1 MSCGETEGLFTRNH
15 RSFQPFQ
22 WVLKRRLFIIL
33 MEITWTCAASW
44 KFTPFR
50 DYQRV
55 EKPIVRQL
63 RFLMIRLRWKSR
75 QLSWN
80 FPGFLFLLWETFSKH
95 IFAILLPSHF
105 MPSVSVFHSLPAS
118 SHSIR
123 VFLFYLLNF
132 RFVFM
137 KKSSKRKS
145 RKTSG
150 CLMRFLC
157 LPSLSSLKLVF
168 SVSKCEKQSGI
179 KLMPRSRLPGE
190 A

>member
-1 MSCGETEGLFTRNH
+1 MSCGESEGLFVQNH
-15 RSFQPFQ
+15 CSFQL
-22 WVLKRRLFIIL
+22 VRERLFIIF
-33 MEITWTCAASW
+33 MEITWTCAAAW
-44 KFTPFR
+44 KFTTFC
-50 DYQRV
+50 YHQR

-80 FPGFLFLLWETFSKH
+80 FLLLLWKTLAKH
-95 IFAILLPSHF
+95 IFAIHLPYHF
-105 MPSVSVFHSLPAS
+105 KPSVSASHSLPTS
-118 SHSIR
+118 SHSIC
-123 VFLFYLLNF
+123 VFLFYLLKF
-132 RFVFM
+132 HFVFM
-137 KKSSKRKS
+137 RKSSKRKS

-157 LPSLSSLKLVF
+157 LPLLCSLKLVF